1 MNFQVVCVHFIYYA
15 ALPLGGRIITDRC
28 RPSVRPSHSAH
39 KSRPEGRRNF
49 KFGRNISLS
58 RVTDGDILGR
68 GVKGQGHRSQ
78 GPTKFR
84 FGAVLLALRRGVAR
98 EARHGSMISH
108 AEGHISWRSSPPQI
122 FFCLGW
128 FVCQQDNSDHIIK
141 SYLVN
146 SGSQEAGLVT
156 RKLRSQSINQSSLLF
171 Q

>member
-1 MNFQVVCVHFIYYA
+1 VRLIIQFISTIKVNFQVVCVHFIYYA

-84 FGAVLLALRRGVAR
+84 FGAVLLALTRGVAR

-122 FFCLGW
+122 FFALVGLS
-128 FVCQQDNSDHIIK
+128 VSRITQIILSNHI
-141 SYLVN
+141 
-146 SGSQEAGLVT
+146 
-156 RKLRSQSINQSSLLF
+156 
-171 Q
+171 